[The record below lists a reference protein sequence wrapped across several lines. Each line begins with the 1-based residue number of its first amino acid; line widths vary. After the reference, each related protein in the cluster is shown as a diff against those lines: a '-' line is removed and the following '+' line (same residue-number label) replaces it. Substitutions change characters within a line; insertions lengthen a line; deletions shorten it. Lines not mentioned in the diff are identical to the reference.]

1 MEKIE
6 KNQFYGIC
14 TIEEIFG
21 KMISLWSTR
30 HCESNVLCW
39 VKQSI
44 KIQIASNKTLAMTF
58 GRFICKN

>member
-14 TIEEIFG
+14 TIEEIFE

-30 HCESNVLCW
+30 SLR
-39 VKQSI
+39 
-44 KIQIASNKTLAMTF
+44 IQRTLLGEAIYKNTDCF
-58 GRFICKN
+58 GQNPRNDIR